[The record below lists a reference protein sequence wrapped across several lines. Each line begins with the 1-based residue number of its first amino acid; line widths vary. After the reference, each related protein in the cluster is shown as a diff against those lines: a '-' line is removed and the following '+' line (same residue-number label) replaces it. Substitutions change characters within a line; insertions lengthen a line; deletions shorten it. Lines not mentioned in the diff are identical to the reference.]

1 MSLTIRKRGSN
12 YKFIYNLTEI
22 RARII
27 RLTSGSMV
35 KEMRKYIGEIGL
47 TITAIIWGSGF
58 VMSALA
64 LDYYTPYQIL
74 AVRFTIG
81 ALLLA
86 LVFHKRLRQLNK
98 SILWQGTVLGILL
111 YAAFAL
117 QTVGL
122 QFTTPSKNAFL
133 TGVNVVIVPFIAFIL
148 YKRKLDKFELGGA
161 VLALIGVAVLSLQ
174 WSSSINIGDLLTLGC
189 AVMFAFHIFYTGRF
203 VSSVDPILL
212 TLLQMTVAAVISC
225 ITVIVIGE
233 TSFSMDSAALSS
245 VLYLAVFSTTL
256 AFLMQTVAQ
265 KHLSETKAAIILS
278 TESVWGMVFSVALA
292 YELLT
297 FRMFLGALIIFIAIL
312 LSEVRPQLLR
322 KRIPPQIKER
332 KI

>member
-1 MSLTIRKRGSN
+1 
-12 YKFIYNLTEI
+12 
-22 RARII
+22 
-27 RLTSGSMV
+27 
-35 KEMRKYIGEIGL
+35 MRKYIGEIGL

-81 ALLLA
+81 ALLLGI
-86 LVFHKRLRQLNK
+86 VFHKRLLK
-98 SILWQGTVLGILL
+98 IDKAILLQGTVLGILL

-133 TGVNVVIVPFIAFIL
+133 TGVNVVIVPFIAFII
-148 YKRKLDKFELGGA
+148 YKRRLEKFELYGA
-161 VLALIGVAVLSLQ
+161 ILALIGVAVLSLK
-174 WSSSINIGDLLTLGC
+174 WSATVNIGDMLTLGC
-189 AVMFAFHIFYTGRF
+189 AVMFAFHIFYTARF
-203 VSSVDPILL
+203 VRSRDPILL
-212 TLLQMTVAAVISC
+212 TLLQMTVAAVIGC
-225 ITVIVIGE
+225 VTVLAMGE
-233 TSFSMDSAALSS
+233 TSFSMDPTGVSS
-245 VLYLAVFSTTL
+245 VVYLAVFSTTL
-256 AFLMQTVAQ
+256 AFLMQTVGQ

-278 TESVWGMVFSVALA
+278 TESVWGMVVSVALA
-292 YELLT
+292 YEILT

-322 KRIPPQIKER
+322 KRIPKQVKEP
-332 KI
+332 KL

>member
-1 MSLTIRKRGSN
+1 
-12 YKFIYNLTEI
+12 
-22 RARII
+22 
-27 RLTSGSMV
+27 
-35 KEMRKYIGEIGL
+35 MRKYIGEIGL

-64 LDYYTPYQIL
+64 LEYYTPYQIL

-81 ALLLA
+81 ALLLSV
-86 LVFHKRLRQLNK
+86 VFHKRLLRVDK
-98 SILWQGTVLGILL
+98 SVLWKGALLGVLL

-133 TGVNVVIVPFIAFIL
+133 TGVNVVMVPFIALIL
-148 YKRKLDKFELGGA
+148 YKRKLDTFELFGA

-174 WSSSINIGDLLTLGC
+174 WSTSINIGDMLTLGC
-189 AVMFAFHIFYTGRF
+189 AVMFAFHIFYTARF
-203 VSSVDPILL
+203 VRTEDAILL
-212 TLLQMTVAAVISC
+212 TLLQMVAAAAISWV
-225 ITVIVIGE
+225 TVIGMGE
-233 TSFSMDSAALSS
+233 MSFSMEPKGLSS

-256 AFLMQTVAQ
+256 AFLMQTVGQ

-278 TESVWGMVFSVALA
+278 TESVWGMIFSVALA

-312 LSEVRPQLLR
+312 LSEVRPQLLKKRILPQVR
-322 KRIPPQIKER
+322 KREI
-332 KI
+332 